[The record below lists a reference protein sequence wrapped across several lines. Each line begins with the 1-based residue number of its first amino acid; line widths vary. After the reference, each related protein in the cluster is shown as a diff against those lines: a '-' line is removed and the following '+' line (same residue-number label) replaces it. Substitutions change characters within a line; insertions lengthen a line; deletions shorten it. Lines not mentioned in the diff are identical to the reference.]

1 MLTDTSELYE
11 RVRDSMSKWDQTK
24 EAAYWERWI
33 QDRDPDAGNILV
45 EKYTP
50 LVTYHVQRI
59 SSGLPRNVSRDDIM
73 SLGLQGLFDALTK
86 FDTSRD
92 LKFETYASFRI
103 RGTIIDGLRKEDWLS
118 RSSRERSK
126 KLKQEIE
133 ELEQQLMRH
142 ATPEEVAEHLG
153 ITVEEVYQT
162 MHEQYFS
169 NVLSID
175 EKIQDNDD
183 DNKQSFVIKDD
194 DAKTPEQRLI
204 MNELV
209 GDLATKIKKL
219 NKNEQF
225 VLNLFYTEELTL
237 TEIGV
242 IISLSTS
249 RISQIHSRAL
259 FKLRELLAPE
269 VVDGGIL

>member
-1 MLTDTSELYE
+1 
-11 RVRDSMSKWDQTK
+11 
-24 EAAYWERWI
+24 
-33 QDRDPDAGNILV
+33 
-45 EKYTP
+45 
-50 LVTYHVQRI
+50 
-59 SSGLPRNVSRDDIM
+59 M

-118 RSSRERSK
+118 RSSRDRSK
-126 KLKQEIE
+126 KLKNEIE
-133 ELEQQLMRH
+133 KLEQQIMRH

-153 ITVEEVYQT
+153 VTVDEVYQT

-175 EKIQDNDD
+175 ERIQDNDEES
-183 DNKQSFVIKDD
+183 NQSFILKDD
-194 DAKTPEQRLI
+194 ADTPEQKVI
-204 MNELV
+204 MDELV

-219 NKNEQF
+219 NKNEQL

-242 IISLSTS
+242 ILSLSTS

-269 VVDGGIL
+269 VVDGGVL